1 MTAMLLT
8 PGTPPFEPSEAVHR
22 MSWSYDRNEPSEA
35 VRRMLSLTAE
45 AEMTEDA
52 RRVFRMDNEI
62 LAFRF
67 TATVSDRARLTPR
80 ERLTDPA
87 QLKTWLGATGLDV
100 PDVSPTDLAGAVEL
114 REAIYRV
121 GSAIA
126 AGEQPDSE
134 DVRTLN
140 TMAAA
145 GHAKAALEHERAGW
159 RLTRTTP
166 VDDALGVL
174 ATDAIR
180 ILGGP
185 DRDRIKNCEG
195 PGCAGLFLDTSRA
208 ANRRWCSMNT
218 CGNKVKK
225 SRINTS

>member
-1 MTAMLLT
+1 MA
-8 PGTPPFEPSEAVHR
+8 
-22 MSWSYDRNEPSEA
+22 
-35 VRRMLSLTAE
+35 
-45 AEMTEDA
+45 EDA
-52 RRVFRMDNEI
+52 RRVFRMDNEV

-67 TATVSDRARLTPR
+67 TATVSDRAGLTPR

-87 QLKTWLGATGLDV
+87 RLRMWLRATGLDIA
-100 PDVSPTDLAGAVEL
+100 DVSPTDLEGAVGL
-114 REAIYRV
+114 REAIHRV

-140 TMAAA
+140 TFSAA
-145 GHAKAALEHERAGW
+145 GHAKAALEHGRAGW
-159 RLTRTTP
+159 HLTETTP
-166 VDDALGVL
+166 VGDALGVL

-185 DRDRIKNCEG
+185 DRGRVKSCEG
-195 PGCAGLFLDTSRA
+195 PRCAGLFLDTSRA

-225 SRINTS
+225 ARINAGRPGGAAIGPVDEVTSRDDA